1 MTYKKDFTIVIADD
15 HPILLKGIH
24 DELTNH
30 GYKVVGHGTNGTEAL
45 QLIETH
51 EPDIA
56 LLDIDMPG
64 LTGFEVVRAVFS
76 LGLSTKFIVLSF
88 HKEAEYI
95 AQAKALQIDGYLLKE
110 DSFSEIEK
118 CMQAVLNDQEYFSS
132 SFDHRMLNS
141 ANNDLKKL
149 QLLTPSEMTILKLI
163 AKPTKNNEIADLL
176 CVSVRTVEKHRSNI
190 IEKLNL
196 NSGTNMLTSWALLNK
211 NMILDI

>member
-1 MTYKKDFTIVIADD
+1 MAYRNDFTIVIADD
-15 HPILLKGIH
+15 HPILLKGIY

-30 GYKVVGHGTNGTEAL
+30 GYNVVGKGTNGAEAL
-45 QLIETH
+45 HLIETN

-56 LLDIDMPG
+56 LLDIDMPV
-64 LTGFEVVRAVFS
+64 LTGFEVVRAV
-76 LGLSTKFIVLSF
+76 LERGLKTKFIVLSF

-110 DSFSEIEK
+110 DSFAEIEK
-118 CMQAVLNDQEYFSS
+118 CMDAVLNNEEYFSS
-132 SFDHRMLNS
+132 SFDNFT
-141 ANNDLKKL
+141 LKNVRNELRKL

-163 AKPTKNNEIADLL
+163 AKQTKNNEIADIL

-190 IEKLNL
+190 IDKLNL

-211 NMILDI
+211 NVILDV